1 MLCKNNTLG
10 WIDNHTEIVK
20 QLKEECLQLPSLRL
34 LELENN
40 LILQIDASH
49 TTQVI
54 VLKRDLNEICG
65 YNSKTFS
72 EQEENY
78 NAIEKCLLAIV
89 RGITKWRLNQAA
101 TTFVKQAL
109 DNGPH
114 MRKLY
119 R

>member
-1 MLCKNNTLG
+1 
-10 WIDNHTEIVK
+10 
-20 QLKEECLQLPSLRL
+20 
-34 LELENN
+34 
-40 LILQIDASH
+40 
-49 TTQVI
+49 
-54 VLKRDLNEICG
+54 LKRDLNEICG

-119 R
+119 NDNYFYPSLMLHISMLQKRKQLCCKLPHSRN